1 MSQFDAVSLG
11 ILWNRLISITDEIV
25 SSLIRTSFSI
35 NVRESYDLSCVLF
48 DTAGTP
54 LAQGTLSVPSFTG
67 TAGATMRHML
77 RKFPPETLRPGD
89 VVMTN
94 DPWMGTGH
102 LYDINVMRPVF
113 QGSRH
118 VGFTMSITHLPDIGG
133 VGNSATP
140 VEIYEEGLRFPVC
153 KLANAGVVDDEL
165 LEIIRMNVRVPDQVI
180 GDVMANVTCNEVGGR
195 LLLEF
200 MNEYGIDDLTPLSE
214 AILAQSERTMREK
227 LAEIPDGRY
236 RNEIQIEGTT
246 EPITL
251 ACTIDKRGG
260 GARVDFAGTGA
271 CVRAAINVPFCYTR
285 AWTCYSIKTLT
296 TPFTPNNDGSVRP
309 ISMSAPEG
317 CILNAQPPWPTAG
330 RHSVGHF
337 IVPLMFG
344 ALADAVPDRVQA
356 DVGMMNIFSVL
367 GTHREGRGVA
377 SLYFLAG
384 GHGALDGMDGSP
396 TTPAPSNMG
405 VVPSEVWEDFSSM
418 TVQRRALL
426 PDSGGPGKHRGGLGQ
441 EVVLVNDTG
450 HLLTIAFM
458 GQRTRFPAVGFHGGK
473 PGRLRQI
480 RINGESVPPKG
491 RFVLQPGD
499 VVTLHEAGGGGFG
512 DPYERPVE
520 RVLADV
526 LEHAVSVDGGLRD
539 YGVAVDLERMTARRL
554 AHRGTES
561 GLTGLK
567 AED

>member
-1 MSQFDAVSLG
+1 MSEYDAVSLG

-25 SSLIRTSFSI
+25 SSLIRTSFSV

-48 DTAGTP
+48 DAVGTP
-54 LAQGTLSVPSFTG
+54 LAQGTKSVPSFTG

-77 RKFPPETLRPGD
+77 KKYPPDTLQPGD

-113 QGSRH
+113 RDGRR

-153 KLANAGVVDDEL
+153 KLVRAGVLDTEL
-165 LEIIRMNVRVPDQVI
+165 LEIVRTNVRVQEQVI
-180 GDVMANVTCNEVGGR
+180 GDIMANVTCNDVGGR

-200 MNEYGIDDLTPLSE
+200 LDEYGIDDLTPLST

-227 LAEIPDGRY
+227 MREIPDGTY
-236 RNEIQIEGTT
+236 RNRIQIEGAT
-246 EPITL
+246 EPVTL
-251 ACTIDKRGG
+251 ACTIDKQGDG
-260 GARVDFAGTGA
+260 VRVDFTGTGG

-285 AWTCYSIKTLT
+285 AWACYSIKTLT
-296 TPFTPNNDGSVRP
+296 TPFTPNNDGAVRP
-309 ISMSAPEG
+309 ITVSAPED

-344 ALADAVPDRVQA
+344 ALVEAVPERVQA

-377 SLYFLAG
+377 SLFFLAG
-384 GHGALDGMDGSP
+384 GHGALDGVDGSP

-405 VVPSEVWEDFSSM
+405 LVPSEVWEDFSSM
-418 TVQRRALL
+418 TVEKRALL
-426 PDSGGPGKHRGGLGQ
+426 PDSGGPGRYRGGVGQ

-450 HLLTIAFM
+450 HPLTIAFM
-458 GQRTRFPAVGFHGGK
+458 GQRTQFPALGFRGGGS
-473 PGRLRQI
+473 GRLRQI
-480 RINGESVPPKG
+480 RVNGEAVAPKG
-491 RFVLQPGD
+491 RFVLDSGD
-499 VVTLHEAGGGGFG
+499 VITLHEAGGGGFG
-512 DPYERPVE
+512 DPHERSAQK
-520 RVLADV
+520 VLEDV
-526 LEHAVSVDGGLRD
+526 LEHAVSVEAALRD
-539 YGVAVDLERMTARRL
+539 YGVEIDLEQMTARRVT
-554 AHRGTES
+554 HR
-561 GLTGLK
+561 
-567 AED
+567 AA